1 MTKPKNE
8 SSKNFTNKKINKPII
23 NPDPRGNWLF
33 KSYLWINPINNVDKE
48 PIKITGAKLIGPIKE
63 PMPPRSKKSPPPI
76 PSCFLNNLKQKFIS
90 HKIE

>member
-33 KSYLWINPINNVDKE
+33 KSYL
-48 PIKITGAKLIGPIKE
+48 
-63 PMPPRSKKSPPPI
+63 
-76 PSCFLNNLKQKFIS
+76 
-90 HKIE
+90 